1 MSQEGSLYEGSVDR
15 DLLTV
20 EDDDEAVIRDI
31 TKNAYPK
38 TLTLDAAYES
48 SVPICIMY
56 GYVHICI

>member
-1 MSQEGSLYEGSVDR
+1 MSQEGSLHEGSVDR

-20 EDDDEAVIRDI
+20 EDDDEAVIRDT

-48 SVPICIMY
+48 SVPPCW
-56 GYVHICI
+56 